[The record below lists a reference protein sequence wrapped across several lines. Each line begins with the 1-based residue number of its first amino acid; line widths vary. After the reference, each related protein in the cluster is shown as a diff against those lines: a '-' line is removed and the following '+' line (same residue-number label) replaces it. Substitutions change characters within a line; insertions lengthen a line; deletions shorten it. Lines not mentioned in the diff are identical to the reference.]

1 MLYQVAIIHKPTQAE
16 LEKGEQETVLVDPSW
31 IVAPNEQT
39 AALRVAVENNDK
51 VGKDPQA
58 SVLVRSF

>member
-16 LEKGEQETVLVDPSW
+16 EDEGGQETILVEPKW
-31 IVAPNEQT
+31 VIAPNEQT

-51 VGKDPQA
+51 INDDPQA